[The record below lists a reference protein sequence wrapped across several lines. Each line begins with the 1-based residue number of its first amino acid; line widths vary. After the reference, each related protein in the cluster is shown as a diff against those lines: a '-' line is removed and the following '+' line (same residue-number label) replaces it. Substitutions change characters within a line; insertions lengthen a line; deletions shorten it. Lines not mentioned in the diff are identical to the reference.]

1 MGSGTGTNDE
11 NDVFT
16 RQGSSRARPSLA
28 GDFYPAVAIPVGQAQ
43 LKSDCI
49 DDHAKRCVLE
59 LDINLA
65 VHDAVVESKLLLG
78 RVSEHLEEVPG
89 WDLSELERHTVRR
102 QRREWIGRRRCIP
115 ERATR
120 AGVDARLLV
129 GKRMQHDW
137 PLTLPWL
144 DESRQAWHAMR
155 LFVKER
161 CAAGGQTTS
170 S

>member
-1 MGSGTGTNDE
+1 MSPLFSELSGLPPLLILVSEDE
-11 NDVFT
+11 
-16 RQGSSRARPSLA
+16 L
-28 GDFYPAVAIPVGQAQ
+28 
-43 LKSDCI
+43 L
-49 DDHAKRCVLE
+49 
-59 LDINLA
+59 LD
-65 VHDAVVESKLLLG
+65 DAVRLA
-78 RVSEHLEEVPG
+78 
-89 WDLSELERHTVRR
+89 
-102 QRREWIGRRRCIP
+102 

-120 AGVDARLLV
+120 AGVDARLLL